1 MAFEIRLHRDVAAEI
16 RRVAREEVDRAMAAL
31 DGARGGRRKGVHDAR
46 KRFKAIR
53 ALLRLVAPG
62 LGSAFRQE
70 NRWYRDAARQLA
82 GAREAQ
88 ANLETLDRLGSV
100 DDATLRRKLEARYS
114 ARGGLRFRDTNVVA
128 VLIEGLA
135 EARERIAGWPLA
147 GGGFETIEPGLRATY
162 RRGRKGLRGAVRG
175 ASATALHEWRKD
187 VKYHRHHLELLVG
200 LGPDVL
206 AGAAGT
212 ARRLGDLLGDHH
224 DLHQLRALL
233 SRSPGLAG
241 SKRERESVLAAGR
254 CQARELEAAAV
265 TVGGLVYAE
274 KPGCFIARM
283 GTYWDTRSGG
293 RARSDTHSA
302 GRS

>member
-1 MAFEIRLHRDVAAEI
+1 MAFEIRLRRDVAAEI

-31 DGARGGRRKGVHDAR
+31 GGAREGRFKGVHDAR

-53 ALLRLVAPG
+53 ALLRLVAG
-62 LGSAFRQE
+62 RLGPTFHRE
-70 NRWYRDAARQLA
+70 NRWYRDAARRLA
-82 GAREAQ
+82 AVREAQ
-88 ANLETLDRLGSV
+88 ASLETLDRLTGAEDV
-100 DDATLRRKLEARYS
+100 TLRRRLEARYS
-114 ARGGLRFRDTNVVA
+114 ARGGLQFSDANVLA

-147 GGGFETIEPGLRATY
+147 GEGFEVIETGLRATY
-162 RRGRKGLRGAVRG
+162 RRGRKGLRRAVRG

-212 ARRLGDLLGDHH
+212 ARRLGDLLGEHH

-241 SKRERESVLAAGR
+241 SEHERESVLAAGER
-254 CQARELEAAAV
+254 LARELEAAAV
-265 TVGGLVYAE
+265 TIGGLVYAE
-274 KPGCFIARM
+274 KPGRFIARM
-283 GTYWDTRSGG
+283 GACWDARSGG
-293 RARSDTHSA
+293 RA
-302 GRS
+302 